1 VSRRTTVLVTGTVL
15 LLLFGVLGTLLPVP
29 YVAQVPGPTY
39 NTLGDIKG
47 TPIISVE
54 GREPNDTSGN
64 LNLTTVGIPQRPL
77 TLVGAVQGWFDSEV
91 TVVPREQVYPS
102 GRSVEETQQQNRK
115 AFLTS
120 EQAARGAALAEL
132 GYPEKVVVQGL
143 SDDSPSKGQLEVGD
157 AIEAVNGVPTPD
169 DDALSAVLAAIP
181 PGTTVPVAYTRR
193 GVPGTGTVTT
203 GAAAEGDG
211 SALGVLVL
219 QTPYAPFDVDIQ
231 VDDVG
236 GPSAGLMLTLGIVDL
251 VGDTDLTEGA
261 VIAGTGTIDPDG
273 NVGPIGGIPLKMVA
287 ARDIGAEL
295 FLVPAD
301 NCAEAVQNAQSGLP
315 MAKVATLNDALTALA
330 DLRAGKTPPSC

>member
-1 VSRRTTVLVTGTVL
+1 VSRRTTVLVTGSVL
-15 LLLFGVLGTLLPVP
+15 LLLFGVLGALLPVP

-47 TPIISVE
+47 TPIISVV
-54 GREPNDTSGN
+54 GREPNHASGN

-102 GRSVEETQQQNRK
+102 DQSVEETQQQNRQ

-143 SDDSPSKGQLEVGD
+143 SDDSPSKGRLAVGD

-169 DDALSAVLAAIP
+169 QDALTAVLAAIP
-181 PGTTVPVAYTRR
+181 PGTTIPVAYTRQ

-203 GAAAEGDG
+203 GAAAEGGG
-211 SALGVLVL
+211 SALGVLVI

-261 VIAGTGTIDPDG
+261 VVAGTGTIDADG
-273 NVGPIGGIPLKMVA
+273 KVGPIGGIPLKMVA
-287 ARDIGAEL
+287 ARDIDAEL

-301 NCAEAVQNAQSGLP
+301 NCAEAVQNAQPGLP
-315 MAKVATLNDALTALA
+315 MAKVATLDDALTALA